1 MEFSKVK
8 KEDDNENSE
17 KKSQDTNWALI
28 FSQMLKHYPG
38 LTINDLLD
46 MSYPQFKALY
56 SIVFDPRTFSVTI
69 PYMGSG
75 DKNKDKTNE
84 IKQEENEVTTKE
96 GLLQMIAR
104 ANSGWK

>member
-1 MEFSKVK
+1 MEF
-8 KEDDNENSE
+8 N
-17 KKSQDTNWALI
+17 KKSEEEDSKTKPQETNWALI
-28 FSQMLKHYPG
+28 FSQMLKHYSG
-38 LTINDLLD
+38 MNINDLLD
-46 MSYPQFKALY
+46 LSYPQFKALY

>member
-28 FSQMLKHYPG
+28 FSQMLKHYTG

-56 SIVFDPRTFSVTI
+56 SIICVPRTFNVTI

-104 ANSGWK
+104 ANIGWK